1 MFHFG
6 VSLANSGCLLC
17 AGFRSF
23 QSLQQFVRR
32 GDSERL
38 PTFPEFDNFDEDQ
51 DDQQQHPNK
60 GQQQVIQNPVAN
72 LTSWMNY
79 WTIFALL
86 RTFEIYVSPQFATL
100 MFFIHV
106 LVLSNQDLGS
116 KLTETLVDAAC
127 RPVFQTIETN
137 VAPKGQ
143 KVARFF
149 HTSFA
154 QAVRGAHTQFITM
167 SVPNASDELLDELV
181 AHVVQIKKLV
191 GKEKRRREVEE
202 LSNGRGTGTGGGG
215 GGGGAAAGDENRP
228 RTAKKKTGMNV
239 GLRKRT
245 GMRQSLGLW

>member
-23 QSLQQFVRR
+23 ESLQQFVRR

-38 PTFPEFDNFDEDQ
+38 PTFPEFDNFEEDQ
-51 DDQQQHPNK
+51 DEQQHPNK
-60 GQQQVIQNPVAN
+60 EKQQQVTENPVAN

-86 RTFEIYVSPQFATL
+86 RTFEIYISPQFATL

-106 LVLSNQDLGS
+106 LVLSNQNLGS

-127 RPVFQTIETN
+127 RPVFQSIETN

-143 KVARFF
+143 KVARFV

-167 SVPNASDELLDELV
+167 SVRF
-181 AHVVQIKKLV
+181 
-191 GKEKRRREVEE
+191 GRR
-202 LSNGRGTGTGGGG
+202 S
-215 GGGGAAAGDENRP
+215 
-228 RTAKKKTGMNV
+228 
-239 GLRKRT
+239 
-245 GMRQSLGLW
+245 